1 MSLADALLAD
11 LDGFS
16 DDGGLSDNE
25 TTAPQASSS
34 TSKPAADSPFASM
47 GPPPLPAK
55 IVAGQKRL
63 AAALD
68 GGNLDEDEDDAMDGE
83 GSGGAGFVPEGGVRP
98 ADELDAEDVENTDLT
113 HVEDVN
119 KVSKLVS
126 GKRLREVVEVRP
138 GFELES
144 YADR

>member
-11 LDGFS
+11 LDGLS

-25 TTAPQASSS
+25 TSAPQASTS
-34 TSKPAADSPFASM
+34 TSKPAVDSPFGSM

-55 IVAGQKRL
+55 AIAGQKRL

-68 GGNLDEDEDDAMDGE
+68 GGNLDDEEDDAMEGE
-83 GSGGAGFVPEGGVRP
+83 VGAGFVPEGGVRP

-113 HVEDVN
+113 NVEDVN

-126 GKRLREVVEVRP
+126 GKRLREVVEVRHVSCVY
-138 GFELES
+138 L
-144 YADR
+144 